1 MFKKKL
7 KETKNN
13 PAKLITLTKPSSV
26 ISEQFKTIR
35 TNIQFSIFDKEM
47 KSIAVTSDMV
57 GAGKSTVAA
66 NLAVTFSMQGKK
78 VVLVDS
84 DLRKPTIHRFF
95 GLSNR
100 DGLTTILTNRS
111 IRLCNMI
118 HHTDV
123 DNLFVL
129 TSGII
134 PPNPSEL
141 LASSRMDELLVELEK
156 DFDLIIFDLPPVV
169 AVTDAQ
175 IMASKVDGTIF
186 VIRKENSTKDK
197 IMESKL
203 LLQRVNANVI
213 GVVLNRIK
221 VTEDFNYDYYRTAEK
236 LDDF

>member
-66 NLAVTFSMQGKK
+66 NLAVTFSMQRKK

-221 VTEDFNYDYYRTAEK
+221 VTEDFNYDYYRTA
-236 LDDF
+236 D

>member
-111 IRLCNMI
+111 IRLCNM
-118 HHTDV
+118 
-123 DNLFVL
+123 
-129 TSGII
+129 
-134 PPNPSEL
+134 
-141 LASSRMDELLVELEK
+141 
-156 DFDLIIFDLPPVV
+156 
-169 AVTDAQ
+169 
-175 IMASKVDGTIF
+175 
-186 VIRKENSTKDK
+186 K
-197 IMESKL
+197 IG
-203 LLQRVNANVI
+203 RAHV
-213 GVVLNRIK
+213 
-221 VTEDFNYDYYRTAEK
+221 
-236 LDDF
+236 

>member
-78 VVLVDS
+78 VILVDS

-95 GLSNR
+95 DLSNR
-100 DGLTTILTNRS
+100 DGLTTILTSRS

-118 HHTDV
+118 HHTDIE
-123 DNLFVL
+123 NLFVL

-175 IMASKVDGTIF
+175 IMSSKVDGTIF

-221 VTEDFNYDYYRTAEK
+221 VSEDFNYDYYGTT
-236 LDDF
+236 D

>member
-13 PAKLITLTKPSSV
+13 PTKLITLTKPSSV

-84 DLRKPTIHRFF
+84 DLRKPTSHRFF

-221 VTEDFNYDYYRTAEK
+221 VSEDFNYDYYGTA
-236 LDDF
+236 D

>member
-1 MFKKKL
+1 
-7 KETKNN
+7 
-13 PAKLITLTKPSSV
+13 
-26 ISEQFKTIR
+26 
-35 TNIQFSIFDKEM
+35 
-47 KSIAVTSDMV
+47 
-57 GAGKSTVAA
+57 
-66 NLAVTFSMQGKK
+66 
-78 VVLVDS
+78 
-84 DLRKPTIHRFF
+84 
-95 GLSNR
+95 
-100 DGLTTILTNRS
+100 
-111 IRLCNMI
+111 RLCNMI

-141 LASSRMDELLVELEK
+141 LASSRMDELLVELEN

-175 IMASKVDGTIF
+175 IMASKVNGTIF
-186 VIRKENSTKDK
+186 VIRKETSTKDK

-221 VTEDFNYDYYRTAEK
+221 VTENFNYDYYRTA
-236 LDDF
+236 D

>member
-221 VTEDFNYDYYRTAEK
+221 VTEDFNYDYYRTA
-236 LDDF
+236 D

>member
-100 DGLTTILTNRS
+100 NGLTTILTNRS

-221 VTEDFNYDYYRTAEK
+221 VTEDFNYDYYRTA
-236 LDDF
+236 D

>member
-100 DGLTTILTNRS
+100 DGLTTILTNRL

-156 DFDLIIFDLPPVV
+156 EFDLIIFDLPPVV

-221 VTEDFNYDYYRTAEK
+221 VTEDFNYDYYRTA
-236 LDDF
+236 D